1 LSCSKRSGD
10 VAWRRFLAKTGGSAV
25 KPDTRYA
32 HSAGVNIAYQVL
44 GDGPRDL
51 VYVPGWVSN
60 IEVSW
65 EEPAL
70 SRFLTRLASFSRVIL
85 FDKCGTGLSDR
96 VADMPSLEVRM
107 DDVRAVM
114 DAVGSQQAALFGTS
128 EGGPMCALFSA
139 TYPMRVSAL
148 IMAGSYPRRTR
159 APDFPYGPSEE
170 ESRDW
175 IVAMQREWGG
185 PFGLEARAPSRAGDQ
200 RFRDWWA
207 RFLRMS
213 ASPAAA
219 SALTTMNAEIDIR
232 HILSSIRVPTL
243 ILHSIQDR
251 AIDFGASRYMADR
264 IEQAKL
270 VQLSG
275 PDHLVWLS
283 DADAILGEIEEF
295 LTGARN
301 LEPDRVLAT
310 VMFTDI
316 VGSTE
321 EVVGLGDRRWHDLLD
336 SHHGLVRRELD
347 RFRGREINTAGDGPA
362 RAIRCACAISD
373 GVKSL
378 GLKIRAGLH
387 TGECEIIG
395 EEIGGIAVHIGARIA
410 ALAAPGQVLVSGTV
424 KDLVAGSGLSFQDH
438 GAKSLKGV
446 PGEWRLFAVAR

>member
-1 LSCSKRSGD
+1 M
-10 VAWRRFLAKTGGSAV
+10 
-25 KPDTRYA
+25 
-32 HSAGVNIAYQVL
+32 
-44 GDGPRDL
+44 
-51 VYVPGWVSN
+51 GWVSN
-60 IEVSW
+60 IEVFW
-65 EEPAL
+65 EEPTLA
-70 SRFLTRLASFSRVIL
+70 RFLTRLASFSRVIL
-85 FDKCGTGLSDR
+85 FDKSGTGLSDR

-185 PFGLEARAPSRAGDQ
+185 PFGLEARAPSMAGDQ

-219 SALTTMNAEIDIR
+219 GALTTMNAEIDIR
-232 HILSSIRVPTL
+232 RILPSIRVPTL
-243 ILHSIQDR
+243 ILHSVRDR

-283 DADAILGEIEEF
+283 DADTILGEIEEF

-301 LEPDRVLAT
+301 LEPDR
-310 VMFTDI
+310 
-316 VGSTE
+316 
-321 EVVGLGDRRWHDLLD
+321 
-336 SHHGLVRRELD
+336 
-347 RFRGREINTAGDGPA
+347 
-362 RAIRCACAISD
+362 
-373 GVKSL
+373 
-378 GLKIRAGLH
+378 
-387 TGECEIIG
+387 
-395 EEIGGIAVHIGARIA
+395 
-410 ALAAPGQVLVSGTV
+410 
-424 KDLVAGSGLSFQDH
+424 
-438 GAKSLKGV
+438 
-446 PGEWRLFAVAR
+446 